1 MSAPE
6 RGSVNQ
12 AYINSCCVHPLHL
25 YTRHIFNVED
35 IVCCYK
41 LISINVPVS
50 RLFSGG
56 GPEETTWSELRH
68 ELLGPGERAAGWRPE
83 LQLASRM
90 RASFQV
96 IIIII
101 IIIITVHHYQ
111 TLSVCVSFS
120 FQTDSVPI
128 HCTILFDIPFEIS
141 FRKMTTP
148 QIAFFHTF
156 NVLMLKLNRVKHK
169 TFHVPIYCNVGRR
182 GWW

>member
-1 MSAPE
+1 MSNGGRSRTAAACSGVE
-6 RGSVNQ
+6 FRNGSQLVT
-12 AYINSCCVHPLHL
+12 NSLLYSIHP
-25 YTRHIFNVED
+25 
-35 IVCCYK
+35 
-41 LISINVPVS
+41 VPVS

-96 IIIII
+96 IIII
-101 IIIITVHHYQ
+101 TVHEYQ
-111 TLSVCVSFS
+111 TLSACISFS
-120 FQTDSVPI
+120 SLTDAGHI
-128 HCTILFDIPFEIS
+128 HYTILFDIPFEIS

-156 NVLMLKLNRVKHK
+156 SVLKRGKYK
-169 TFHVPIYCNVGRR
+169 TFHVSIDCNVTRR
-182 GWW
+182 GWWCGWVWRCTGCPR

>member
-1 MSAPE
+1 MSTHSIYTNLENIAT
-6 RGSVNQ
+6 VD
-12 AYINSCCVHPLHL
+12 CTHP
-25 YTRHIFNVED
+25 
-35 IVCCYK
+35 
-41 LISINVPVS
+41 VPVS

-96 IIIII
+96 T

-111 TLSVCVSFS
+111 TLSVCLSFS
-120 FQTDSVPI
+120 SQTDSVPI
-128 HCTILFDIPFEIS
+128 HYTILFDIPFEIS

-156 NVLMLKLNRVKHK
+156 NVLMLNRVKHK
-169 TFHVPIYCNVGRR
+169 TFHVSIYCNVGRR